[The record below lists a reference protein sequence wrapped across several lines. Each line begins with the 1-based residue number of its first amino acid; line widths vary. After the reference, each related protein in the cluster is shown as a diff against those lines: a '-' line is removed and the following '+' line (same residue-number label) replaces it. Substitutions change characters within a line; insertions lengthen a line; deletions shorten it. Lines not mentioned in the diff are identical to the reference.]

1 MPKLLSMLQG
11 CQDQKNDKGLPK
23 WNQLVLKRTRYCKAA
38 EDGQN
43 GKNLYGDAPEHI
55 SKDPA

>member
-1 MPKLLSMLQG
+1 MLQG
-11 CQDQKNDKGLPK
+11 RQDQKDDKDLNK
-23 WNQLVLKRTRYCKAA
+23 WNPLASQGARYCKAA

-43 GKNLYGDAPEHI
+43 GKILYGDAPEHI